1 MLLFALTPWI
11 LFNICTST
19 VLPMRWE
26 LSEDLFRTVGTSKI
40 AT

>member
-19 VLPMRWE
+19 VLPVRWE
-26 LSEDLFRTVGTSKI
+26 MSGDAIPV
-40 AT
+40 AD